1 MDNDNIDDYSLCLYC
16 LVKDPDKCQHH
27 LSDKQNEIPK
37 KANLQIK
44 TTMEKGEGGN
54 LTKKFKWMR
63 REGEIM
69 FNPKLNKQ
77 TFSWTIHH

>member
-1 MDNDNIDDYSLCLYC
+1 
-16 LVKDPDKCQHH
+16 
-27 LSDKQNEIPK
+27 
-37 KANLQIK
+37 
-44 TTMEKGEGGN
+44 MEKGEGGN